1 MREAEM
7 LKEGKIGVI
16 PTDTL
21 YGVVAAA
28 LNEGAVKRVYA
39 LKRRKATKPSI
50 ILIASPTDLALFNIV
65 LTEELQKLLSKYW
78 PGPVSVVLPCGAEVP
93 EYLHGSTHT
102 LAFRMPKD
110 IQLSRLLRESGPLIA
125 PSANP
130 EGLPPAT
137 TVEDA
142 RKYFGDNVDFY
153 IDGGTHAGK
162 PSTIISFGAG
172 DSVVTVRGRLGTL

>member
-39 LKRRKATKPSI
+39 LKRRKATKPCI
-50 ILIASPTDLALFNIV
+50 ILIASPIDLALFDVV
-65 LTEELQKLLSKYW
+65 LTAEHKKLLSTYW
-78 PGPVSVVLPCGAEVP
+78 PGPVSVILPCGAEVP
-93 EYLHGSTHT
+93 ACLHGGTRT
-102 LAFRMPKD
+102 LAFRMPND
-110 IQLSRLLRESGPLIA
+110 VQLSHLLRESGPLIA
-125 PSANP
+125 PTANP

-137 TVEDA
+137 TIEEA
-142 RKYFGDNVDFY
+142 KKYFGDNVDFY
-153 IDGGTHAGK
+153 IDGGTHVGK
-162 PSTIISFGAG
+162 PSTIISFGAS
-172 DSVVTVRGRLGTL
+172 DSIVTVRD